1 MLAGL
6 ILRVSYESARRDE
19 YDRRRESFAVMDES
33 TAGVPHVRGS
43 RTGFTVLDG
52 SASEPAARPRPRT
65 VPQGRPQRPTSRNA
79 GGGYNRIDLNSDP
92 SARLRT
98 DDQGPRVRRD
108 YHDR

>member
-1 MLAGL
+1 
-6 ILRVSYESARRDE
+6 
-19 YDRRRESFAVMDES
+19 MDES
-33 TAGVPHVRGS
+33 TAGVAMCAVNDLRVAALPFWMVLHPS
-43 RTGFTVLDG
+43 RQLVHAANG
-52 SASEPAARPRPRT
+52 SARSSAA
-65 VPQGRPQRPTSRNA
+65 PQPRNA